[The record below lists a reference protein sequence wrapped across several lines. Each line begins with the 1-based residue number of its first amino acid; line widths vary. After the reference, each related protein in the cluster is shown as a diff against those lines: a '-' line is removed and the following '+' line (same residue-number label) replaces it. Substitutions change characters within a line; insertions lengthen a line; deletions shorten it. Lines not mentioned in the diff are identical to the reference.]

1 MPSDKRKE
9 VLKSKQTSRSLSAR
23 VDFPW
28 SAKGRSEVR
37 RGDYIGRVEVST
49 YMRDDRKVARDADSA
64 INVVLVE
71 VIIPNFITR
80 EVF

>member
-1 MPSDKRKE
+1 MVCK
-9 VLKSKQTSRSLSAR
+9 RSL
-23 VDFPW
+23 
-28 SAKGRSEVR
+28 RSQKC
-37 RGDYIGRVEVST
+37 DYIGRVEVST

-71 VIIPNFITR
+71 VTLPNFITR